1 MMKMKLYFLFIL
13 ILSSGAAIAQTS
25 NGMRNEEGKV
35 EIIADPKIEELLKR
49 HRALNETR
57 QVLDGYRVQIF
68 FASGTN
74 SKKQATDTK
83 TAFMQK
89 YPDVPSYI
97 TYQAPNFKV
106 RVGDFRTRH
115 EAHRLFKEIRKDFPG
130 AFIVKDEINFPAID

>member
-1 MMKMKLYFLFIL
+1 MKL
-13 ILSSGAAIAQTS
+13 ILSFFFILLSGALFAQTP
-25 NGMRNEEGKV
+25 NGTRSQEGKV
-35 EIIADPKIEELLKR
+35 EIVSDPRIEELLKK
-49 HRALNETR
+49 HQAINETR

-83 TAFMQK
+83 TVFMQK

-115 EAHRLFKEIRKDFPG
+115 EAHRLLKEIRKDFPG
-130 AFIVKDEINFPAID
+130 AFIVKDEISFPGID